1 MYERYLRPDEL
12 MHYGVLG
19 MKWGVRHDPQ
29 KASDKAYQKLE
40 KIDKKIQRIAGSS
53 RYRRNVMKFKK
64 AEMKEA
70 KYAYKRRANRQNK
83 WERKLNK
90 AKSKVYKSEYKMM
103 KLATKG
109 GKWVNKMNK
118 ILGPT
123 SAKATPQQLELG
135 KKYAQAF
142 ITYNGTVIPILK

>member
-29 KASDKAYQKLE
+29 RASDKAYGKLF
-40 KIDKKIQRIAGSS
+40 KIDRKIQKIAGSKSYS
-53 RYRRNVMKFKK
+53 RKRMKLKK

-70 KYAYKRRANRQNK
+70 KYAYKRKANKINR

-90 AKSKVYKSEYKMM
+90 AKSKVYKKEYKMA
-103 KLATKG
+103 KLARKG
-109 GKWVNKMNK
+109 GRWLKKMDK
-118 ILGPT
+118 YLGST
-123 SAKATPQQLELG
+123 SAKATKDQLDLG
-135 KKYAQAF
+135 KK
-142 ITYNGTVIPILK
+142 

>member
-1 MYERYLRPDEL
+1 MYERPLRSDEL

-29 KASDKAYQKLE
+29 KASDKAYKKLE
-40 KIDKKIQRIAGSS
+40 KIDNKIQRIAGSS
-53 RYRRNVMKFKK
+53 RYRRNKMKLKK

-70 KYAYKRRANRQNK
+70 MYAYKRKPGRQNR

-103 KLATKG
+103 KLARKG
-109 GKWVNKMNK
+109 GKWVGKMDK

-123 SAKATPQQLELG
+123 SAKPTPQQLALG

-142 ITYNGTVIPILK
+142 ITYNGSVIPILK